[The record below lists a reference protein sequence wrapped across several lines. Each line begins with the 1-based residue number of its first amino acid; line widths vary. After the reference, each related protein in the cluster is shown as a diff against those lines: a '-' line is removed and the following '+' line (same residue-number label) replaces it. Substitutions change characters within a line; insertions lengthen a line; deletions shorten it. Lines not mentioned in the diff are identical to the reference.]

1 MFKRLREIRKAQ
13 GFTCELMAKKLGCT
27 KGTYSKKERGQ
38 ITMTLEEARKIAH
51 ILSNTLDGIFF
62 ESKVSL

>member
-1 MFKRLREIRKAQ
+1 MFKRLREIRKSQ
-13 GFTCELMAKKLGCT
+13 GLTCELMAKKLGCT

-38 ITMTLEEARKIAH
+38 ITMTLEDAKRIAY

-62 ESKVSL
+62 DSKVS